1 MALTDEQLET
11 LADKYLISLYQQMER
26 DVIQDI
32 ARRVRKTDRLTE
44 TAEIMARNMHEQ
56 GFSTAKIYAEVMKVL
71 RADPEYMA
79 LVAENTKEYKAM
91 VTEIIKETVEEARA
105 AGNKLVAEAGTMAYN
120 NDLSMWEQ
128 AGADLTK
135 PNNMTQIINSFAR
148 DMNGELKNLTRT
160 TGFRGTILG
169 TTGVKQAYQRAL
181 DTALLEVATGTVSF
195 DAAANKVVKDLAQS
209 GLRTIDYA
217 SGRTY
222 QLDTAARMCIRTSMN
237 QMAGRITEAN
247 CASSGVDLV
256 IVSQHEGAR
265 EEHADVENQVFSMS
279 GKSDKYPAFSD
290 PLPADGGTGA
300 GYGDVTGICGANC
313 RHTFYPFWEGIS
325 EIPKPL
331 DVWDS
336 KEVDGKEYS
345 YYSATQHQR
354 SMERQIRALKREE
367 YSAGSR
373 EEAQEIHRRINAKTA
388 EYHRFSEEVGIRP
401 KDNRLTVAA

>member
-1 MALTDEQLET
+1 
-11 LADKYLISLYQQMER
+11 
-26 DVIQDI
+26 
-32 ARRVRKTDRLTE
+32 
-44 TAEIMARNMHEQ
+44 
-56 GFSTAKIYAEVMKVL
+56 
-71 RADPEYMA
+71 MA

-135 PNNMTQIINSFAR
+135 PNSMTQIINSFAR

-195 DAAANKVVKDLAQS
+195 DEAANKVVKDLAQS

-237 QMAGRITEAN
+237 QMAM
-247 CASSGVDLV
+247 
-256 IVSQHEGAR
+256 
-265 EEHADVENQVFSMS
+265 EE
-279 GKSDKYPAFSD
+279 PA
-290 PLPADGGTGA
+290 PAM
-300 GYGDVTGICGANC
+300 
-313 RHTFYPFWEGIS
+313 
-325 EIPKPL
+325 
-331 DVWDS
+331 
-336 KEVDGKEYS
+336 
-345 YYSATQHQR
+345 AT
-354 SMERQIRALKREE
+354 
-367 YSAGSR
+367 
-373 EEAQEIHRRINAKTA
+373 
-388 EYHRFSEEVGIRP
+388 
-401 KDNRLTVAA
+401 